1 MLFFVL
7 KTDFAWAKGQWK
19 NIMATLV
26 LASCC
31 ETKWSPIWKIRGTPK
46 CNFEVSSLG
55 LHFCKSAIGRQ
66 NVPASTTTRQRAD
79 NPSYIFDFSLH
90 INIFFRVLT
99 LFLFTMHTLYIS
111 TLHKDKGMRSMKCTS
126 KILQKERKK
135 WRCKKWKKLVHL
147 SHDITK
153 FFLCIKYSHLE
164 HFDKSRPLTWIV

>member
-90 INIFFRVLT
+90 INIFFSSFNSFFYSQCIHCT
-99 LFLFTMHTLYIS
+99 LALFIKIKVCAQWNVPAKYF
-111 TLHKDKGMRSMKCTS
+111 KRKG
-126 KILQKERKK
+126 
-135 WRCKKWKKLVHL
+135 
-147 SHDITK
+147 
-153 FFLCIKYSHLE
+153 
-164 HFDKSRPLTWIV
+164 KSEDAKNEKN